1 MRANV
6 IITLFLV
13 LGIFNSCQKELEDPG
28 SYSSDPAANFKAKI
42 DGIQFVAGT
51 SGAAIRADSIISVSG
66 KSNDGQIIVITVID
80 SGVHIYS
87 LNFNSTTNV
96 GGYIDSSGVAF
107 NSNGGSNSQ
116 ESGGK
121 LTIISID
128 RLNRFLSG
136 TFNFKAYSQA
146 DQKQIIITEGVIEN
160 VKYWFSQSKICN
172 YYSKTKSCKQ
182 KVLQLF
188 YYSKDIFYLYKFS
201 NSLFICVTDAAVS
214 SSEFENKVFASS
226 SFP

>member
-28 SYSSDPAANFKAKI
+28 IYSSDPAANFKAKI
-42 DGIQFVAGT
+42 DGIQFDADT
-51 SGAAIRADSIISVSG
+51 SGAAIRADSIISIAG
-66 KSNDGQIIVITVID
+66 KSNDGQIIVITVLD

-160 VKYWFSQSKICN
+160 VKY
-172 YYSKTKSCKQ
+172 
-182 KVLQLF
+182 
-188 YYSKDIFYLYKFS
+188 
-201 NSLFICVTDAAVS
+201 
-214 SSEFENKVFASS
+214 
-226 SFP
+226 

>member
-1 MRANV
+1 MRTNV
-6 IITLFLV
+6 IITLILV
-13 LGIFNSCQKELEDPG
+13 LGIFNSCQKELEDPS
-28 SYSSDPAANFKAKI
+28 SYSSDPVADFKAKI

-121 LTIISID
+121 LTVISID

-136 TFNFKAYSQA
+136 TFFFKAYSQTA
-146 DQKQIIITEGVIEN
+146 QKQIIITAGILNN
-160 VKYWFSQSKICN
+160 VKY
-172 YYSKTKSCKQ
+172 
-182 KVLQLF
+182 
-188 YYSKDIFYLYKFS
+188 
-201 NSLFICVTDAAVS
+201 
-214 SSEFENKVFASS
+214 
-226 SFP
+226 